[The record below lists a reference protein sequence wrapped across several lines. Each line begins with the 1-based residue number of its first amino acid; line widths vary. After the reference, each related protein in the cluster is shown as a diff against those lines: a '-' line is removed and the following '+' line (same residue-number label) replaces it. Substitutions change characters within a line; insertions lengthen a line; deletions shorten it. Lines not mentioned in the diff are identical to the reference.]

1 VNSNQQ
7 LLYSILNNPNA
18 LSNQQLLY
26 SILNN
31 PNALSNQQLLYSI
44 LNNPNAL
51 SCLGRVTMLQASLAL
66 RAEASLPF

>member
-7 LLYSILNNPNA
+7 LLLAYQQ
-18 LSNQQLLY
+18 QQLN
-26 SILNN
+26 S
-31 PNALSNQQLLYSI
+31 YSI

-51 SCLGRVTMLQASLAL
+51 SCLGRVTMLQATLAL